1 MKKHL
6 YSLVAIAALSVA
18 PAFAQSSVSLELP
31 LYKAKISDKTPKDP
45 NAVSNHNPISDSE
58 TIYVDGDSADN
69 GQSSLS
75 KLQAIFYNDQ
85 FRHAQDP
92 KAPYFM
98 FMSRNGKVGMGVG
111 GDLRVIGSY
120 DFDGSQSG
128 SGFAPYDIPIPKDI
142 SSNNLFQISPNRTGI
157 FFTILGTHDKFGD
170 FQAYV
175 HGKFNGPNN
184 TFKLD
189 KAYATMGDWLFGLA
203 PSTFSD
209 PIAQPSTVETDG
221 PNSEIGDSR
230 MLFRYTHQINNKLTV
245 AASIENADTSVP
257 TSSDFK
263 PHTAVIPDVAAFLQ
277 YAYAKQHVRLTGMV
291 RNLKY
296 TDLVS
301 MSNHNVTG
309 WGISLNAKLVP
320 VDPLTIFGSV
330 NTGRGIGS
338 MVNDLSLGENDL
350 LGYSSNPGKMYAP
363 ASYGWYGAVQYSF
376 SPKVFSTLIFSQ
388 ERLLLEKNTDY
399 ADNGYRYGIYATA
412 NVFWNI
418 LPRLQ
423 MGAEINVGKRC
434 NQDGTNR
441 MGYRTSVI
449 AQYSF

>member
-31 LYKAKISDKTPKDP
+31 LYKAKISDKTPKDS
-45 NAVSNHNPISDSE
+45 NAVSNHNQISDSE

-92 KAPYFM
+92 RAPYFM

-111 GDLRVIGSY
+111 GDLKVIGSY

-441 MGYRTSVI
+441 MGYRTSVM